1 MCIGLILIN
10 YYSRSSKLPLHFHVR
25 SIIIVSIPSIVD
37 WPYLRVRIERGK
49 KEATPRFLPN
59 TNYYTSLFLSIP
71 PPLPSLPLR
80 QPTVSYRGNRA
91 SCYLETSSTDLDSS
105 PPCNLAALYHHVSF
119 TFLMP
124 RDITHFILQRCK
136 LRRTHPAPGRN
147 KFACIYVVTAS
158 RILRFTQPRIL
169 E

>member
-1 MCIGLILIN
+1 MHRFNSHQLFFSIVQTSVTFSRSIDYNRFHSIDRWLILFACQDR
-10 YYSRSSKLPLHFHVR
+10 SR
-25 SIIIVSIPSIVD
+25 
-37 WPYLRVRIERGK
+37 
-49 KEATPRFLPN
+49 KEKATPRFLKHQLL
-59 TNYYTSLFLSIP
+59 YVSVSLNP
-71 PPLPSLPLR
+71 PSLPLR
-80 QPTVSYRGNRA
+80 QPTISYRGNRA
-91 SCYLETSSTDLDSS
+91 SCYLETSSADLDSS

>member
-1 MCIGLILIN
+1 MLGSTQIDRGPGEKKSCCNPWI
-10 YYSRSSKLPLHFHVR
+10 REHR
-25 SIIIVSIPSIVD
+25 AII
-37 WPYLRVRIERGK
+37 
-49 KEATPRFLPN
+49 
-59 TNYYTSLFLSIP
+59 SLFLSI
-71 PPLPSLPLR
+71 LPSFDNGLI
-80 QPTVSYRGNRA
+80 VEHHRA

-169 E
+169 EYLNNRPCSNDRVSPRFSP

>member
-1 MCIGLILIN
+1 MHRFNSHQLLFSIVQTSVTF
-10 YYSRSSKLPLHFHVR
+10 SRSIDYYRFHSIDRWLTLFACQDRTRKKR
-25 SIIIVSIPSIVD
+25 SNP
-37 WPYLRVRIERGK
+37 
-49 KEATPRFLPN
+49 
-59 TNYYTSLFLSIP
+59 SIP
-71 PPLPSLPLR
+71 PKHQLLYISVSLDPHPPPSLPLR